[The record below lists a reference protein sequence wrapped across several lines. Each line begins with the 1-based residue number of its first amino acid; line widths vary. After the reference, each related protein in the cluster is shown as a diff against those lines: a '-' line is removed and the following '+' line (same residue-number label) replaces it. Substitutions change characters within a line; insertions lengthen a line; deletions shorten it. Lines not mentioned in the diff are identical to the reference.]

1 MYLNLNTIIL
11 EDFTVYLLLFK
22 IVEHEHR
29 GSCERSIERMFET
42 IQIYVPFLENV
53 NGEES
58 ISSVFSWN

>member
-11 EDFTVYLLLFK
+11 DSILQCIYFCL